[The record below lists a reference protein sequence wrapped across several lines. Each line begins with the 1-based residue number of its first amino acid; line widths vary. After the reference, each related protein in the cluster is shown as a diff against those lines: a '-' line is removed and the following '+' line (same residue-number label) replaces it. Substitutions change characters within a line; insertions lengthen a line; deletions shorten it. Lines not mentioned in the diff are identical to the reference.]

1 MNNFVKNLF
10 TGTLA
15 YFITQITRYDMDIK
29 PITSQIQSM
38 NISVDNDNDDDD
50 DDDDDVDDDDDDDDN
65 ADHDHDIRSYISN
78 HKYDNNRFHTVS
90 SDIPSNI

>member
-10 TGTLA
+10 TGALA
-15 YFITQITRYDMDIK
+15 YFITKITRYDMDIK

-38 NISVDNDNDDDD
+38 NISVDNDN
-50 DDDDDVDDDDDDDDN
+50 DDDDDDDDN

>member
-1 MNNFVKNLF
+1 
-10 TGTLA
+10 
-15 YFITQITRYDMDIK
+15 MDIK

-38 NISVDNDNDDDD
+38 NISVDNDNDDD
-50 DDDDDVDDDDDDDDN
+50 DDDDDDDDN